1 MIKKIERL
9 KGTSFSI
16 ILLLEDIEKLPAGR
30 LTSEEYAYV
39 AGQKEKLDKDLVI
52 LNRYDR
58 LVVVQFIKKETY
70 GPKRL
75 ENCRIAGDKIG
86 ALLNDHKIKEVV
98 VDDIEG
104 RPNEVLALA
113 EGMELGNYQFLA
125 YKKDPVKKKNTLDAV
140 FIHSGKVSG
149 KEIDMLNTRI
159 EGTVRCRDLVN
170 EPVIHMSASRLAYE
184 MGKMGKEV
192 GAGVE
197 VMNKKKIEALKM
209 GGLLAV
215 NKGSQDPP
223 TFTIFEWKP
232 PQPVNDKPFILVGK
246 GVVFDT
252 GGLNLKTGT
261 NMDNMK
267 YDMAGAAVVAS
278 VVYSAAKAGLPV
290 HVIALAPATD
300 NRPGEKAC
308 TPGDV
313 ITMHNGTTVEILNTD
328 AEGRLILAD
337 ALSYA
342 RNYDPC
348 LVIDIATLTGA
359 AAMAI
364 GKFGIVAMK
373 AKSEEEF
380 AELKTAGEKVYERI
394 VEFPFWEEYGELIK
408 SDVAEIKNIGGRE
421 AGAITAG
428 KFLEH
433 FTEYPFI
440 HLDIA
445 GPVWSEKKDSY
456 RGAGATGV
464 GVRLLFEFLRG
475 KCRG

>member
-9 KGTSFSI
+9 TGKSFSI
-16 ILLLEDIEKLPAGR
+16 VLLLENMEQLSAER
-30 LTSEEYAYV
+30 LTGEEYAYV
-39 AGQKEKLDKDLVI
+39 TEQKEKLDKDLVI
-52 LNRYDR
+52 LNRYDW
-58 LVVVQFIKKETY
+58 LIIVQFIKKETY

-75 ENCRIAGDKIG
+75 ENCRMAGDKIG
-86 ALLNDHKIKEVV
+86 MLLNDHRIKEVII
-98 VDDIEG
+98 DDIEG
-104 RPNEVLALA
+104 QENEILALA
-113 EGMELGNYQFLA
+113 EGMELGNYQFLT
-125 YKKDPVKKKNTLDAV
+125 YKKDPGKKKKTLDTIL
-140 FIHSGKVSG
+140 IHSGKVG
-149 KEIDMLNTRI
+149 RKEIDMLNIRI
-159 EGTVRCRDLVN
+159 EGTLRCRDLVN
-170 EPVIHMSASRLAYE
+170 EPVIHLSASRLATE
-184 MGKMGKEV
+184 LEKMGKEV
-192 GAGVE
+192 GAEVE
-197 VMNKKKIEALKM
+197 VLNKKRIEALKM

-215 NKGSQDPP
+215 NRGSQDPP
-223 TFTIFEWKP
+223 TFTVFEWKP
-232 PQPVNDKPFILVGK
+232 PKPVNDRPFVLVGK

-252 GGLNLKTGT
+252 GGLNLKTG
-261 NMDNMK
+261 NHMDNMK

-278 VVYSAAKAGLPV
+278 VVYSVAKAGLPL
-290 HVIALAPATD
+290 HVIALSPATD

-308 TPGDV
+308 VPGDV
-313 ITMHNGTTVEILNTD
+313 ITMYNGTTVEILNTD
-328 AEGRLILAD
+328 AEGRLIMAD

-364 GKFGIVAMK
+364 GKYGIVAMK

-380 AELKTAGEKVYERI
+380 GKLKDAGEKVYERI

-408 SDVAEIKNIGGRE
+408 SEVAEIKNIGGRE

-433 FTEYPFI
+433 FTDYPYI

-456 RGAGATGV
+456 RGMGATGV

-475 KCRG
+475 KC